1 MAYVG
6 KNATAVNGEAPNQ
19 GRDNW
24 GQFFVFF
31 LRGFEMK
38 QVVKSPFVSIRE
50 LAELLDRSDVTL
62 RRWYR
67 AGALPPR
74 FGAGKLQ
81 WLRADLVDAGILPK
95 ESR

>member
-1 MAYVG
+1 MKPPTKAG
-6 KNATAVNGEAPNQ
+6 IIGGNFL
-19 GRDNW
+19 
-24 GQFFVFF
+24 FFSTE
-31 LRGFEMK
+31 FEMK

-81 WLRADLVDAGILPK
+81 WLRADLIDAGILPK
-95 ESR
+95 DSR